1 MPDTLFGQS
10 AQMMG
15 VASEAQAQEKS
26 LDQRKQESTM
36 KAGEAAS
43 SEIGA
48 DRRQKMS
55 AEEQQKLL
63 QQKAML
69 DQAENMITI
78 TPQLA
83 LGLTKNTGEKDW
95 LTAVGQKMRADVY
108 TGLYTHGMA
117 LANAKKSP
125 KVTLTYDK
133 NGNVS
138 HTLVWQD
145 EDGNPQQIQLD
156 EGSASKL
163 LNEGK
168 GGGRKGGSRSSEDAD
183 KLKKMK
189 EFNRAYEKA
198 RSEISDPAR
207 AAQLKATN
215 PDSFSS
221 KEQWLKDNQDQYD
234 ANIKSLGKGGG
245 AAVPGAEPA
254 AAGGGAQPD
263 NTPFDA
269 NAFIKDAL
277 GQ

>member
-15 VASEAQAQEKS
+15 EANQQQANTQNI
-26 LDQRKQESTM
+26 DQRKQEATM

-48 DRRQKMS
+48 DRRQKMG

-95 LTAVGQKMRADVY
+95 LPAVGQKMRADVY
-108 TGLYTHGMA
+108 TGLYTHGLA

-133 NGNVS
+133 KGNVS

-156 EGSASKL
+156 EGSAAKL

-168 GGGRKGGSRSSEDAD
+168 GGGRKSGGSGGPKDQSLKALNDWNNASVKDRNSVSGAAGMQLEATDAD
-183 KLKKMK
+183 EYKRRKQRVEEDRDTYYQNL
-189 EFNRAYEKA
+189 EAIN
-198 RSEISDPAR
+198 
-207 AAQLKATN
+207 
-215 PDSFSS
+215 S
-221 KEQWLKDNQDQYD
+221 K
-234 ANIKSLGKGGG
+234 GHGGG
-245 AAVPGAEPA
+245 EAPA
-254 AAGGGAQPD
+254 AKPKESSGGQEFDP
-263 NTPFDA
+263 NSIFDA
-269 NAFIKDAL
+269 AL
-277 GQ
+277 SK